1 MSHEA
6 IRALHK
12 NVVTI
17 RGDVAYD
24 ANENIVEYDKD
35 TVAKK
40 HEELLIARA
49 DRLKTIKTAKQSG
62 LAKLTALGLTADEL
76 EALGALK

>member
-35 TVAKK
+35 AVAKK

-49 DRLKTIKTAKQSG
+49 DRLKTIKAAKQSG
-62 LAKLTALGLTADEL
+62 LAKLAALGLTADEL
-76 EALGALK
+76 EALGIK